1 MTAQRNPIID
11 VDPFGPPL
19 LNNMKKKA
27 ILPIAASEIND
38 QELKTFEPNDQNNKK
53 ELEEDKLSNRP
64 KTALPKAKSRKPQSK
79 SKSPKRVHIS
89 SDPKDLPT
97 KKSYENTEI
106 IKNEDMENS
115 IYSNDSFI
123 EEDLLNLLD

>member
-1 MTAQRNPIID
+1 MSAKRNPIID

-27 ILPIAASEIND
+27 ALPITAPEIHDTNFNG
-38 QELKTFEPNDQNNKK
+38 EKKVLEKNFENEVNLK
-53 ELEEDKLSNRP
+53 RP
-64 KTALPKAKSRKPQSK
+64 KTAAPKTKSRKPK

-89 SDPKDLPT
+89 TDPKDLPT
-97 KKSYENTEI
+97 NTSKENNEIKKS
-106 IKNEDMENS
+106 EDIENS

-123 EEDLLNLLD
+123 EEDILNLFD